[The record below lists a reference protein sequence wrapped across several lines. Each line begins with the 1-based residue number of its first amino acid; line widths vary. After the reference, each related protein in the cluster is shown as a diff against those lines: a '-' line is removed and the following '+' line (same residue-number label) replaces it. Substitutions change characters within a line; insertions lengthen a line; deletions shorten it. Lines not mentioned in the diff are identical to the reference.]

1 MSLPRLLAGLG
12 GPGAMSLASHEAVH
26 GDLPVDRARRS
37 GRPPAAGSLV
47 DEIRLSGLRGRGG
60 AGFPLATKLASVA
73 AGRGRPIVVVNGC
86 EGEPASQKDRVLLE
100 RVPHL
105 VIDGAT
111 ACARAL
117 DAERIF
123 YAVDADNA
131 AARWALET
139 AVGERPAA
147 GRRGSSSPS
156 SEVVGIPAGYVSG
169 QETAV
174 VNFINGG
181 RALPITTPPMV
192 FERGVARRPTLVTN
206 AETAAQVGLIARYG
220 GEWFREIGTDQE
232 PGSAL
237 VSVGGGV
244 VDPGVFEIE
253 LGASL
258 DSLLAAAGGTVGR
271 PRAFLFGGYGGGWV
285 DSSQASGLA
294 ICERSLR
301 QAGGMLGPG
310 VVVVLPESACPV
322 TETVLV
328 AGWLERE
335 SAGQCGPCVHGLAAI
350 AGALRSIADGRA
362 EPDAMGHLARWS
374 RLVTRRG
381 ACAHPDGA
389 ARFVTSALRVFAAEF
404 ADHAAFGRCPAC
416 ARIPVLPLP
425 SRLAVAA

>member
-12 GPGAMSLASHEAVH
+12 GPGATTLASHEAVH
-26 GDLPVDRARRS
+26 GELPVDRARRS
-37 GRPPAAGSLV
+37 GRLPAGGSLV

-60 AGFPLATKLASVA
+60 AGFPLATKLTSVA

-86 EGEPASQKDRVLLE
+86 EGEPASEKDRVLLE

-123 YAVDADNA
+123 YAIDADNA
-131 AARWALET
+131 AARWALES
-139 AVGERPAA
+139 AIAERPGV
-147 GRRGSSSPS
+147 GRRGSSPS
-156 SEVVGIPAGYVSG
+156 ASEVVGIPAGYVSG
-169 QETAV
+169 QETAI

-181 RALPITTPPMV
+181 RALPSTTPPMV
-192 FERGVARRPTLVTN
+192 FERGVSRRPTLVTN
-206 AETAAQVGLIARYG
+206 SETVAQVGLIARYG
-220 GEWFREIGTDQE
+220 AEWFREIGTDQE

-237 VSVGGGV
+237 VSVSGGV
-244 VDPGVFEIE
+244 LDPGVLEVE
-253 LGASL
+253 LGASV
-258 DSLLAAAGGTVGR
+258 DSLLAGAGGTAGR
-271 PRAFLFGGYGGGWV
+271 PRAFLFGGYGGGWI
-285 DSSQASGLA
+285 DASQASGLA
-294 ICERSLR
+294 ISERSLR

-322 TETVLV
+322 TETALV

-350 AGALRSIADGRA
+350 AGALRAIADGRP
-362 EPDAMGHLARWS
+362 EPDAIGQLARWS
-374 RLVTRRG
+374 RLVTGRG
-381 ACAHPDGA
+381 ACGHPDGA
-389 ARFVTSALRVFAAEF
+389 ARFVTSALRVFAPEF